1 MNQKTM
7 NTDLENQF
15 HAGMLRIYERARDEA
30 HYRPTYYL
38 RMVRN
43 RGGVDAA
50 KQLIH
55 KKPTQGLNVL
65 HQVRRFDLTVE
76 ALIWDNPQFHPLFT
90 NEELHIVKDRLI
102 EYGYIK

>member
-1 MNQKTM
+1 M

-43 RGGVDAA
+43 RGGVEAA
-50 KQLIH
+50 KRLIH
-55 KKPTQGLNVL
+55 KNPTQGLNVL
-65 HQVRRFDLTVE
+65 HKLRRFDLTVE
-76 ALIWDNPQFHPLFT
+76 ALIWDNPKFHPLFT
-90 NEELHIVKDRLI
+90 NEEIRIVKDRLI